1 MTSPLKKYLAAALLL
16 LPFAAPAAQPE
27 SHPAAQVGAQEF
39 ILRDSAGLKR
49 EYRIQVA
56 AVGKAPAGGYPV
68 LYVLDGDALFPMV
81 TGAAQNMV
89 MRAEENNAV
98 PLLIVGVGYPNG
110 ELFDFAARAED
121 YTPPSADY
129 AQSGDRMSKRFGGGE
144 HFHRFLTGRLRD
156 EIAAR
161 YPVNRSQQWLMGH
174 SYGGLFTLY
183 SLLEHPGSFN
193 NYLAASPSVW
203 WNQRRILES
212 IPPFVKNAA
221 KLKKQTAGRA
231 PLGLRI
237 TVGEYE
243 QTLVPWMPQEAAR
256 KELLEKRGMVRDAH
270 HIAQELSAVPPQVLH
285 SEWKLYPQETHAT
298 VLLPA
303 INDNLK
309 WLFARCKAD
318 DTCRPQP

>member
-1 MTSPLKKYLAAALLL
+1 
-16 LPFAAPAAQPE
+16 
-27 SHPAAQVGAQEF
+27 
-39 ILRDSAGLKR
+39 
-49 EYRIQVA
+49 
-56 AVGKAPAGGYPV
+56 
-68 LYVLDGDALFPMV
+68 
-81 TGAAQNMV
+81 
-89 MRAEENNAV
+89 
-98 PLLIVGVGYPNG
+98 
-110 ELFDFAARAED
+110 
-121 YTPPSADY
+121 
-129 AQSGDRMSKRFGGGE
+129 
-144 HFHRFLTGRLRD
+144 
-156 EIAAR
+156 
-161 YPVNRSQQWLMGH
+161 MGH

-183 SLLEHPGSFN
+183 SLLVHPGSFN

-256 KELLEKRGMVRDAH
+256 KELLEKRGMVRDAR